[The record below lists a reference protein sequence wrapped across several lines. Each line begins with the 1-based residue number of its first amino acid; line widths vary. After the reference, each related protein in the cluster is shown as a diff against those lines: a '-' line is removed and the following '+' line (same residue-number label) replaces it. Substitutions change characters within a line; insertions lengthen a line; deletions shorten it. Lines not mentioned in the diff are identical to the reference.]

1 MAGIWKEGIFVSSFL
16 AGSGCGREEGREEE
30 GMEEGRREEDFEVV
44 SWKADSRLVIFLGS
58 GGIVEWVE
66 KAREAEE
73 AKGSV

>member
-16 AGSGCGREEGREEE
+16 AGSGCGREEEGREAE
-30 GMEEGRREEDFEVV
+30 GMEEERREDFEVV